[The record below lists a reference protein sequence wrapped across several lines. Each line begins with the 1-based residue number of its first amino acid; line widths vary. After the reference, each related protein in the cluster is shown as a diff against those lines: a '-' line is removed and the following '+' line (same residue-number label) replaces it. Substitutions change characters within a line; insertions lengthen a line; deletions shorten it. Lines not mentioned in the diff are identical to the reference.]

1 MVTQDMSVG
10 TTSSRGVVEV
20 VWMKQRVLKIMEVL
34 MDMQSGM
41 GRRNITREKV
51 TEVMGTTQNLDTS
64 MINSHKDGI
73 KRVKVSMAIIT
84 RAIIISRVPIITR
97 SMLRRVVKIRGKIS
111 RTIQTSSLTRDLRRT
126 ERRVQMGT

>member
-1 MVTQDMSVG
+1 
-10 TTSSRGVVEV
+10 
-20 VWMKQRVLKIMEVL
+20 MKQRVLKIMEVL